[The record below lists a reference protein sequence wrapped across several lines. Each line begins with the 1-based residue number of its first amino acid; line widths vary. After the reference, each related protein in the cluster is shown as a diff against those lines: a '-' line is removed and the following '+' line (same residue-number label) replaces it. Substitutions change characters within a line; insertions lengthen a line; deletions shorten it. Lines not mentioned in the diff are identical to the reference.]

1 MPSGDIKI
9 YQSSLFGRKAKRLR
23 KREKDLLD
31 SEIKR
36 ILEDPDIG
44 QKKKGELRGV
54 RVHKFKMNKQL
65 ILLAS
70 SISKRELNL
79 ITFGPHEN
87 YHRDL
92 KKYLK

>member
-44 QKKKGELRGV
+44 QRR
-54 RVHKFKMNKQL
+54 RVSCEGS
-65 ILLAS
+65 ACTS
-70 SISKRELNL
+70 SKYISS
-79 ITFGPHEN
+79 
-87 YHRDL
+87 
-92 KKYLK
+92 